1 MRLTAITLALFLAAP
16 ALADPTQEALALD
29 AIFKGRI
36 LKCIVAHE
44 NIVRTYFS
52 CEGTEYVKEKC
63 FVALTESPDQRLSQC
78 VARGVTQEERKLWE
92 VSPLNPV
99 RKAKP

>member
-1 MRLTAITLALFLAAP
+1 MRLSAITLALLLASS

-36 LKCIVAHE
+36 LKCIVAGE
-44 NIVRTYFS
+44 NTVYTYFG
-52 CEGTEYVKEKC
+52 CRGTEYVKENCEVVRTK
-63 FVALTESPDQRLSQC
+63 TPDQRLSEC
-78 VARGVTQEERKLWE
+78 VARGVTPEEQKLWK

-99 RKAKP
+99 KVKP